1 MNQKLKNNRGIT
13 LIALV
18 VTIVVLLI
26 LAGVSIS
33 LILDNNGIIQKSKDA
48 KREYG
53 QARAKEQVDLDKVDS
68 WIDNVLNAPDV
79 VEPENIDDWI
89 YTEEDDGTITLNC
102 YKGRD
107 TEVVIPNYING
118 IPVKKINYYGWDK
131 NSAGITLW
139 GKNICEDT
147 DGTNYCYPQNTITK
161 VIISPGIESIG
172 WHMFCKSI
180 ALKEIVIPRSV
191 KSIGVENFYLCSS
204 LEKIYVGWTEEEGLP
219 EDVPLNFAYTGKVNS
234 PEIIYSK

>member
-1 MNQKLKNNRGIT
+1 MNQKLKNKRGIT

-53 QARAKEQVDLDKVDS
+53 QARANEQADLDKVDS

-102 YKGRD
+102 YKGGD

-118 IPVKKINYYGWDK
+118 MPVKKIEYDYNGIDRK
-131 NSAGITLW
+131 NAGLTFW
-139 GKNICEDT
+139 GENICEDT

-219 EDVPLNFAYTGKVNS
+219 EGVSSNFAYKG
-234 PEIIYSK
+234 EIIYSK

>member
-1 MNQKLKNNRGIT
+1 MNQKLKNKRGIT

-53 QARAKEQVDLDKVDS
+53 QARANEQADLDKVDS

-102 YKGRD
+102 YKGGD

-118 IPVKKINYYGWDK
+118 MPVKKIEYDYNGIDRK
-131 NSAGITLW
+131 NAGLTFW
-139 GKNICEDT
+139 GENICEDT

-219 EDVPLNFAYTGKVNS
+219 EGVPSNFAYKG
-234 PEIIYSK
+234 EIIYSK

>member
-1 MNQKLKNNRGIT
+1 MNQKLKNKRGIT

-48 KREYG
+48 KREYV
-53 QARAKEQVDLDKVDS
+53 QARANEQADLDKVDS

-102 YKGRD
+102 YKGGD

-118 IPVKKINYYGWDK
+118 MPVKKIEYDYNGIDRK
-131 NSAGITLW
+131 NAGLTFW
-139 GKNICEDT
+139 GENICEDT

-219 EDVPLNFAYTGKVNS
+219 EGVPSNFAYKG
-234 PEIIYSK
+234 EIIYSK

>member
-1 MNQKLKNNRGIT
+1 MNQKLKNKRGIT
-13 LIALV
+13 LIALE

-53 QARAKEQVDLDKVDS
+53 QARANEQADLDKVDS

-102 YKGRD
+102 YKGGD

-118 IPVKKINYYGWDK
+118 MPVKKIEYDYNGIDRK
-131 NSAGITLW
+131 NAGLTFW
-139 GKNICEDT
+139 GENICEDT

-219 EDVPLNFAYTGKVNS
+219 EGVPSNFAYKG
-234 PEIIYSK
+234 EIIYSK